1 MATKRFAPSLLGIPE
16 EDSHISPEQMYD
28 FPLGPG
34 SSRRNSMISLKRE
47 NSRRKIQQCTGCP
60 GCEPQDLKSLCGRLP
75 EFPSIAICQS
85 CAGSTNSVSESKQ
98 QSIRKWLEDVPI
110 LKVSNDEELS
120 EGDIPPAYK
129 RLRPSKSTTSSTTSE
144 RSRSSL
150 PTSPLFKYKPNK
162 SVTKKEAPT
171 IEASIKTKSPTN
183 RRHSKPRAPPPP
195 VPAPNPK
202 KTSEENFKPNLTNY
216 YDVIRNISPSNK
228 SNLPPPDMINEA
240 MVVDKAEEDVPQV
253 TKQMMAA
260 VINEFA
266 THVGRDTDKKKDN
279 LTSVKK
285 IDYETDSL
293 ERNKI
298 KNGYSTP
305 TDYGDI
311 SSSQP
316 SPSLS
321 NALPLDE
328 EMTMGNEIL
337 NVQIKNN
344 KLVAMKND
352 DEEHQYELIV
362 LNRQNKKSCLDGL
375 DKKLFRLPELLQR
388 TNGYN
393 LVSEVYVNNG
403 YNFGSAPSTPNES
416 NASTLE
422 NSKPKIR
429 YEQPEKPGHL
439 TIEVEDCPDNYIRV
453 EDSDNFEP
461 DTLDRKSAKFKL
473 SAHSNGTDSSD
484 YIDSLERPKQI
495 LLKTTGS
502 FKSDTL
508 NNASEIGYALNSN
521 FNRGFGSLREIY
533 EAKAKNTR
541 PSLEN
546 INFMNTPIHS
556 PTDTLQNTL
565 SWKKHKEFEEGRLLT
580 LEERQKKRQR
590 TSPKGTVKQIPPDVI
605 PPSPVPVPIVNPPI
619 YEHPKPPRKVVPKD
633 DKLKP
638 PLPPKNGIGRNT
650 SLHKLKPPQI
660 SLPSSIT
667 SFKLASPVSGVSAH
681 NMHPSINATDK
692 LIEEKDKSILKNF
705 IHTDDVVFKNGIN
718 NQFILHAKP
727 ITTPFNIS
735 SKFDTIKLSPL
746 TPFTTPVKNVW
757 DTAMSPTQ
765 QKEDSGYLSTDS
777 NDSHRNK
784 KKEADEKESETD
796 ESLEDAHSESGAES
810 VETHSVFFGTYRK
823 FSRVTESIDSG
834 VGSDSFRGRE
844 QCSNNKRR
852 SFRLTQ
858 T

>member
-1 MATKRFAPSLLGIPE
+1 MATKRFSPSLLGIPE
-16 EDSHISPEQMYD
+16 EESHISPEQMYD
-28 FPLGPG
+28 FPLGPA

-85 CAGSTNSVSESKQ
+85 CSGSTSSVSESKQ

-120 EGDIPPAYK
+120 EGDVPPAYK
-129 RLRPSKSTTSSTTSE
+129 RLRPSKSTTSSTASE
-144 RSRSSL
+144 RSRASL
-150 PTSPLFKYKPNK
+150 PTSPSLNYKPNK
-162 SVTKKEAPT
+162 PKKEAPT
-171 IEASIKTKSPTN
+171 IETIVKTKSPTY

-195 VPAPNPK
+195 IPAPNPK
-202 KTSEENFKPNLTNY
+202 KTNEETFKPNLTNY
-216 YDVIRNISPSNK
+216 YDVIRNVSPSNK

-266 THVGRDTDKKKDN
+266 SHVGRDTEKKKDTISN
-279 LTSVKK
+279 MKN
-285 IDYETDSL
+285 IEYETDSL
-293 ERNKI
+293 ERNGKI

-316 SPSLS
+316 SPNLS

-328 EMTMGNEIL
+328 EMAMGNEIL

-344 KLVAMKND
+344 KLVSTKD
-352 DEEHQYELIV
+352 YEEHQYELIV
-362 LNRQNKKSCLDGL
+362 LNRQNKKASLDGM
-375 DKKLFRLPELLQR
+375 DKKLFRLPEILQR

-403 YNFGSAPSTPNES
+403 YNFGSSPSTPTES

-473 SAHSNGTDSSD
+473 STPSDGTCSSD
-484 YIDSLERPKQI
+484 YIDSLERPRQI

-508 NNASEIGYALNSN
+508 NNASEIGHALNSN
-521 FNRGFGSLREIY
+521 FNRTFGSLREIY
-533 EAKAKNTR
+533 EAKAKSYLR

-556 PTDTLQNTL
+556 PSDTLQKTL
-565 SWKKHKEFEEGRLLT
+565 SWKKNKEIEEGRLLT

-605 PPSPVPVPIVNPPI
+605 PPSPTLIVNSPI
-619 YEHPKPPRKVVPKD
+619 YEHPKPPRKVIPKH

-650 SLHKLKPPQI
+650 SLHKPKSPPI
-660 SLPSSIT
+660 SSPSSTI
-667 SFKLASPVSGVSAH
+667 SFKLASPLSGVSAH
-681 NMHPSINATDK
+681 NTHPSIITPKFD
-692 LIEEKDKSILKNF
+692 EEKDKSILKNF

-718 NQFILHAKP
+718 SQFILHAKP
-727 ITTPFNIS
+727 ITASFNLS

-746 TPFTTPVKNVW
+746 TSFATPVKKVW
-757 DTAMSPTQ
+757 STAVSPTQ

-777 NDSHRNK
+777 NESHRNK
-784 KKEADEKESETD
+784 KKEADDKESETD
-796 ESLEDAHSESGAES
+796 GSLEDAHSESGAES

-844 QCSNNKRR
+844 QCSTNRHR